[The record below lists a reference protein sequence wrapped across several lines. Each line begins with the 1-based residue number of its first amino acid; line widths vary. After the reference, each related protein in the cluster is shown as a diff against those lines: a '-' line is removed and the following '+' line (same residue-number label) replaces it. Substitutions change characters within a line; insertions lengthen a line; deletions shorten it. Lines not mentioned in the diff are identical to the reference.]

1 MPDLDPVLNRAL
13 LPGNTCFGCG
23 HHNAAG
29 LHIDVVRDPE
39 EAQVLRGRFEPTADM
54 IGFPGIVHG
63 GAIFTALDCLSTWV
77 AIVLGPNREAAWVL
91 RSASAVYHNPAR
103 VGEALALTGRI
114 VARGRAWD
122 PLTVQT
128 EAVRPDGA
136 KCVEGEFKVVPLSQE
151 RFARIA
157 GIAQMP
163 ENWRALLSHGD

>member
-1 MPDLDPVLNRAL
+1 MPELDPVLNRAL

-91 RSASAVYHNPAR
+91 RSAWPPQHWIGLRLRSLWSDRDWCVGVRRAVPTTPAR
-103 VGEALALTGRI
+103 WATGRAPR
-114 VARGRAWD
+114 ARTRCAARAS
-122 PLTVQT
+122 
-128 EAVRPDGA
+128 AGA
-136 KCVEGEFKVVPLSQE
+136 GS
-151 RFARIA
+151 
-157 GIAQMP
+157 
-163 ENWRALLSHGD
+163 